1 MDIRKLRGLSFDVQ
15 RQEQYQQ
22 YLRDKERENQIK
34 KQQERQKQETQKKAQ
49 QIINEGREAEDTL
62 KRLEQEPV
70 VTGTLNQNVLQRQK
84 NEDSNAL
91 QPWVSKQPDKYNLI
105 KPIDEQYRPFAQDGK
120 IKPYDWSRSS
130 SKTQMDYSPAVK
142 SIINNSKKLD
152 KINNYR
158 YSTAP
163 ARISYLISQQ
173 QDLQE
178 AVDAMGTTDSVYRHD
193 LMEQLQ
199 YVKNKIN
206 KEVEWYDATTPKDDY
221 SIEDQMALSAF
232 QGMLPGY
239 PKNPKYNTTD
249 KIVREYEKQMT
260 GKVSPGQNLLA
271 DAHHTFMVSKNR
283 VQQQTSLG
291 KIQTLQQQLN
301 LANPQGLDEYEKICN
316 DYIQINRFVNDIKN
330 RYVSGKGIT
339 KEERKAWDDSEKK
352 LEELNKQK
360 QDYERTFD
368 DLRSF
373 QNNTVVG
380 NIVSD
385 AQKYLN
391 KLNLDFGTGVGSSL
405 KGYSQNMYAFQKALA
420 DGDTKAARLYKEKL
434 KNIFSKFS
442 TSAKQ
447 MQKLWQ
453 KDYDID
459 TEDLKKYTN
468 YKVSEYYKL
477 KEQAANPMAWYNPQK
492 LWMAPSLLGSSLS
505 SPEKTA
511 MSIGAGLTAMGGM
524 LLAPE
529 TAGTSIALTAGA
541 VSFLSSM
548 AAGADEN
555 FANVADA
562 TDEIAKQD
570 LKKNN
575 QSVKFLSD
583 AKKVLGNNIEI
594 DDALHAFYRGQYVPS
609 DFKIRR
615 TLLDATAGSAK
626 QYYQGMGVNTFD
638 SLVDAMVACMPMGGI
653 AKTSKVG
660 FLFDKAASKI
670 DRKLF
675 KAQLAKY
682 MKENNVSLKEAV
694 KILNENGNGAALEN
708 FLTKFRS
715 TVNAPADYVRS
726 LTKEV
731 AEDIGLPKLTQ
742 KASALYDKALAKMAE
757 KSLSHTAN
765 TVDMISAIPEKVL
778 RYRRNIAFAGKV
790 AKDLGWRTA
799 ASMYSEGAEEG
810 LQQLQQYQRIEERS
824 NAYYNVLNQLPL
836 TIIDGAK
843 LWATM
848 LFKDPEKLTA
858 QERDIIEQMHGGILG
873 ALLQGGP
880 NIAVSSATGAYK
892 QYKMDHIIMNNL
904 FADNIAVN
912 DLIDKGTLFSRM
924 IRGGKI
930 GQLNDFINQYE
941 NIANQMKENHK
952 DDASW
957 GIPSDHV
964 SNLRKLVN
972 TIGNLQLNENVKN
985 HARELFGIDS
995 DTDTVKHNWF
1005 TRDGIKNRKLREQN
1019 KKDYDTYLGL
1029 LAARLN
1035 EVNDSKSFLDEKT
1048 KNLIQERFNYSK
1060 SFEDFIN
1067 QNQADPLVSE
1077 LSTKIEKDENG
1088 QYKLSD
1094 KYKDDDDLKKKFQ
1107 QLQDNY
1113 TKYNSNAEFLH
1124 DLIGQMQTMQ
1134 LFQDINQIKN
1144 VTGGKS
1150 LAAKIKFDI
1159 ERSKKRL
1166 QELYG
1171 KNVKLDTE
1179 QDVRDFAQQQGF
1191 DISEDYVNALRQR
1204 SEAALQLNFN
1214 TELFNRLLTSKND
1227 IKRELESFKTNRK
1240 ENEALRQS
1248 IEDDFYNNELD
1259 REKFVSSEVKDD
1271 NNTFVKD
1278 GKTYVVR
1285 DDVDG
1290 VRRVYEYDSENDKL
1304 LPTNKQY
1311 SKSEW
1316 YYQRQMFDEDGIEHE
1331 KMRAKYDDYQ
1341 SLISRDKDSLTEEE
1355 KKRLDTYKSTMLDE
1369 FARFE
1374 EADKER
1380 NKYIEDAKKSPGL
1393 SITSDVFDNI
1403 NQYAQYAQ
1411 LTQDQ
1416 YDNTINSLVQYSDNG
1431 YSTIEETLRNKA
1443 NSRSLMLTRDED
1455 GNYYVDGKKVDYY
1468 TYKYAAYLNTHPQ
1481 SNPDNT
1487 ENDQQDDTETPDQ
1500 NAGEGDNT
1508 QEQQPGQDPQLEPE
1522 QPAEDPHPIT
1532 TGSQMTEQ
1540 QKAAKSKIEQYSA
1553 ANPKF
1558 HYEWRTGEN
1567 YFIEENGVVRMYK
1580 RLHSIL
1586 QPQFKD
1592 EESKII
1598 AIKKNA
1604 KRLQEKRD
1612 VWLNAIDNRK
1622 TDAEIEALKNKYVKE
1637 IKALKDEY
1645 YNIAVRLYGDNNIY
1659 SDRANINI
1667 DGYLQ
1672 SDDILKD
1679 DDTINALAKLFAH
1692 DGDNLFE
1699 PFASVIS
1706 GSIVDDIARRVFG
1719 HIDIQYEQE
1728 PDISK
1733 YMSEKAFDKLVKDLT
1748 ARREE
1753 LEKAGFVLITEPI
1766 CWHGELLDKNGKSQG
1781 LVAGETDMLAIAP
1794 DGSVTIID
1802 YKTSKR
1808 SFKINEVP
1816 SPNGTT
1822 TTYVEA
1828 FDKQYSK
1835 RYAFGQRQ
1843 MLTAREGYTNQ
1854 LNAYRQLITQQT
1866 GLSVGTI
1873 EIMGITTNISD
1884 DRNKVMLSEIKSTR
1898 VPVTISVAIIDP
1910 MYNHQSFVEQRAII
1924 DQAVLDLKDKISN
1937 SIQPIVKKFQDLQ
1950 KLVEGIED
1958 QDILQSVKLIKI
1970 KLDTIYNSYKNTDS
1984 LSTLQQYDKDMDLLN
1999 QAITSAEEHINEYI
2013 ANRQQPGN
2021 DQSVTPNSEKFK
2033 APHRIYDDSEL
2044 QNYNHTDQDPKWLND
2059 EQKKRLQ
2066 KFKDWTTQKDFV
2078 ENVIFE
2084 IDFDTS
2090 GFIKGVATMGQH
2102 LKFKSISY
2110 KGEQLPADVV
2120 SFIGMKMVVDND
2132 PTSLRNKLI
2141 QYFNENYDDIKSG
2154 KKRVVLNNVSRTN
2167 GKLIF
2172 GKQFGNV
2179 KDKLSLSDEQIS
2191 GLLDYNNSTIIL
2203 VSDKSGILRRL
2214 DSDDMKVGSGTAHR
2228 VAKKQQN
2235 KNRPGIVYVEMD
2247 LGYTED
2253 EDSDY
2258 QHHTQLIPLTPSKLS
2273 KSAVQFIVSVLTSK
2287 GKGKNAQA
2295 IDNNGNTIEGP
2306 ISKTM
2311 LLHYLIR
2318 FGGGAES
2325 VGNNFQFNYVSNDSG
2340 LDYSKVQ
2347 ISNDGGQTNTVYD
2360 LTNTEDVAKLGQW
2373 LSDNAYLNIQNT
2385 LMLRDNLKQSNG
2397 IFKDVKEW
2405 FDNHPEI
2412 SSIKYSD
2419 EFVITRDD
2427 VNNGARGIEWMIK
2440 NNWVQSQ
2447 YEGITDAIVSASDF
2461 SVIDNNEKP
2470 VDQKQLQQRVEEQF
2484 GNIGQNPT
2492 QTQTTETTSGEIS
2505 FDEGMSAW
2513 DDLMNSGLDMKD
2525 DANIEPVMR
2534 INSKEQMEK
2543 AVADVRRM
2551 CGDTVL
2557 INTISELERKQ
2568 LYGDVVGQCTAS
2580 SIMLSYGA
2588 ENGVQYHEAFHRVVE
2603 LLIPSKERELLY
2615 NIYKNKYAKN
2625 KSITDRQIAEGLAD
2639 LYFHYSKR
2647 VWHPKL
2653 KFFDRVFGWV
2663 YNYINALLTTKNFK
2677 YAVTFAK
2684 IDYGKYANREVL
2696 TEANHRF
2703 NRKFK
2708 RLNMTMLDQNGNNV
2722 DFDHIYTRTQL
2733 NETVEVLLPLIIR
2746 TQGIDILGSNIEN
2759 LNTSKQYLLDP
2770 KNGFY
2775 NYYNKLTFGNLTE
2788 EQLNEAVASG
2798 KISSLVRDNALILR
2812 EAFKNWNVTQQLI
2825 ENKLASW
2832 GVRVKLEN
2840 EDKNKE
2846 NKDSDQTN
2854 QVSTDID
2861 NHSDEFYSHSM
2872 SDDIAASMV
2881 YLFSTIP
2888 SQRYVTQEDVA
2899 QGIAKSMYVLD
2910 KDSKIVIE
2918 NGKPKRATIPATR
2931 NSLGMTTYM
2940 PFKSVHQRLLTELHD
2955 IKNVK
2960 DLLERLKKL
2969 GENDYLF
2976 NYLYK
2981 QLDTF
2986 RYLSYVRY
2994 NNGQYAG
3001 FPMVMCNKKTLD
3013 PAYYISDTSIKDDN
3027 ALHPLQV
3034 KLVRD
3039 FVVDGKLVC
3048 KAGDIL
3054 NGAYFV
3060 QDQDKQTLTTQF
3072 FQAIKTQKMNF
3083 NFLSI
3088 NNAQDISTGRYSYS
3102 YRPTN
3107 TDRSVSQFPINW
3119 FDNIRRGFTGLY
3131 DKNGNIDK
3139 TNKTFENTRQFLLS
3153 VRNQL
3158 INTPTTIKIGTETYN
3173 MNDVSDFD
3181 SVVSFVITSL
3191 NNVGIM
3197 INKPAW
3203 YNMLHRINPNST
3215 DYTIAFREL
3224 MTASNAA
3231 GLSIAT
3237 FIEDGGILDKL
3248 QKGVESGNI
3257 NLFTNDIQVKGN
3269 KDAYS
3274 GAYLYARNSFVSR
3287 LAAETGIYRSMSQE
3301 LMTIGPNNT
3310 KMYMYAQNNT
3320 VSDITDD
3327 LNDSL
3332 NDDGSVKNGSV
3343 LNDLQNVEYVVF
3355 RDSEGQLHG
3364 SVIAKQL
3371 LDPSFN
3377 PNHNKLV
3384 VETEGGSKTQV
3395 GDRSSVKFSEMQKR
3409 EDYLS
3414 RIQKLTDGFIIF
3426 HTLSDKSTYMSI
3438 RGFKL
3443 PGLDY
3448 SVVISNTSTK
3458 DTLSRFGQLPY
3469 FAKTNGVLMFSQQ
3482 DKIDNYQYNEV
3493 LDQFIE
3499 YFEAEHR
3506 NVLKTLKELGY
3517 GPNGKVDAL
3526 PKEQLVVNYHT
3537 KNRNGARYT
3546 SLAGIYDENGNFIS
3560 FNYKTDSEDG
3570 GIVACNKDAED
3581 KFFNKPIGEKRAI
3594 VARILQHRLD
3604 DELNALKEAGIIET
3618 IVNDNTAAPGAE
3630 YSNYKNKYL
3639 SSNIINKLKNAYIAD
3654 KIASGITRN
3663 INSESMAVVAY
3674 VFDTMC
3680 KSLMSSEET
3689 RRFYTG
3695 MPQFF
3700 KTSYGKDG
3708 NLTVFGNDET
3718 KRFGGLGST
3727 GTNNRDDIPGINED
3741 YTVAEIEDW
3750 ETPSV
3755 LEDSLKDIFQKGE
3768 YREAVANIKLSELS
3782 NASQIEDL
3790 DVEKERIYKDVYNMS
3805 DDELRQI
3812 LKENDVLDT
3821 LDAKIQKEAKAFS
3834 NVNVADGTAFISD
3847 KMCENLL
3854 KQRGAFTSKVEK
3866 AFNILRSDNQ
3876 DYLKS
3881 AESYKIIH
3889 EALISTQKYSA
3900 FGYRMENGIP
3910 VHYYNKY
3917 ALFPVFKGIS
3927 YGFMKNLYEKMNDS
3941 ENGVDMVMFTSAVKA
3956 GSRGAQRFNPEMS
3969 AEEMQNFSFKDHI
3982 YKQKYK
3988 YLRRQLNTDPRTD
4001 EIMAAGTQA
4010 LKVVLSTLRDG
4021 QTYRIKNSSGEVVDM
4036 QAYEVRDRVMGLMND
4051 IADNNWEQLKDKFFD
4066 TVDGQTVINYKKL
4079 QQFLID
4085 QFSSR
4090 DADQNLIDGLIL
4102 KEDGSGFDVD
4112 LNSVLNMSWVESIL
4126 TSEVNK
4132 NVIDV
4137 RFKGNAFYQRSVFGM
4152 DSPYI
4157 TVSEN
4162 AVSNKLNGGKSL
4174 QMINEEGSMD
4184 AVISIDYFMDI
4195 IPKGLQHNFLKA
4207 KQWLIDN
4214 GIISGV
4220 KTGETEWSNAEAN
4233 TMSYRIPT
4241 QAMSSIGA
4249 LRFVDVL
4256 PIVRDTIVLPKEF
4269 TAQTGSD
4276 FDIDK
4281 LYMSTLYYDIDE
4293 HEEERTN
4300 KKGEKYTTK
4309 ISTAQSTE
4317 LKDETKNKC
4326 NELLRTYLQLLKD
4339 AGVNNN
4345 GKIENAR
4352 YAQILRR
4359 SIDSD
4364 TGLIKDVLNEIE
4376 SDIQEKT
4383 YEPYKYECLSNQVDI
4398 RSQFATGKVGIG
4410 PFALNNN
4417 NQILT
4422 QIYNVSFK
4430 DDGGILSKFGTL
4442 SLARNTDFDGN
4453 SILSWISGYI
4463 NAHVD
4468 VAKDSYILRLNVNK
4482 DTYNICSLLTRLGFG
4497 KHTLYFLNNPV
4508 IKDIAKLR
4516 NECNGQVV
4524 DDPGK
4529 SPTRRKED
4537 AEKQYIKEKF
4547 GESSIAYAYLISKA
4561 EEMLGL
4567 FDQIGDTIVKMF
4579 GDFTK
4584 NHTKDKTIVQ
4594 QIATN
4599 PNKDTV
4605 FEIDGKKYTTREVQ
4619 EYMYIALKEFEK
4631 YAQAL
4636 SDLVQYTKI
4645 DTKKQGINYQ
4655 DQQNYLEKYNDLKES
4670 EFFNDNLQRLLE
4682 DSYIQK
4688 KTEYGT
4694 SFLKDAMGDLIIN
4707 MSDGFVT
4714 QLDKIL
4720 DNINNHTNETKSA
4733 VQQAMQCYI
4742 KQKCFNAAFRD
4753 YIERYNKENGTNL
4766 TIEEYWN
4773 NLITGNNTLSSR
4785 IQRIQRFIQSDRNG
4799 VLKEFGQNGVITN
4812 KILANIYPISYIAQ
4826 YGQDHYDVL
4835 SLGTNTEDD
4844 STLGND
4850 YIYSWQQLFD
4860 YKNEKNP
4867 KLQKFINDLANDLA
4881 IYAFMTSADSKGF
4894 TKFFKYV
4901 PLSWRKS
4908 FGYCDYVA
4916 KAHEQY
4922 KDGSVFDMFDNSDLG
4937 INYDDFIKNFYYD
4950 DRIIPTTRIKNNN
4963 GEYMM
4968 LVSKF
4973 SYDRAD
4979 SLGQHTLSTEPKNII
4994 GLHMR
4999 RGQADVA
5006 ISKNKNGEFPRFIK
5020 TKREGIAL
5028 NNDIYMLYQLVGTGF
5043 IKNKDNVEIE
5053 YPIYQLINPKGMQ
5066 LRIGAQTY
5074 YFYSCGMEDSYNR
5087 QYFLAKDKAG
5097 NRVRPSSEDVQRIF
5111 EQRRKTLV
5119 DYVTNQHLSIDDA
5132 IKKSGFISKS
5142 DLLANQLSKL
5152 QREGYGGIVSKER
5165 LLKSLNDQLQNNN
5178 QKIPVVKHV
5187 GTWSRKEVENN
5198 PDVLYVFTDN
5208 TDRNSGSSLIS
5219 DDSWYSKKYGKGK
5232 HYPNITAA
5240 VIRGLENAR
5249 PISTQRYYH
5258 NGAKGPSGNWKD
5270 SDFVEFKNVIMQEL
5284 QDIVDEF
5291 NTGKYKYIMF
5301 PSGDSLF
5308 NTKISNITK
5317 ERTPLLYN
5325 MLANMLHEFG
5335 FDNLI
5340 PEDVNI
5346 NQNTTEQI
5354 KKSLKDYPEND
5365 SLDELADEI
5374 DEHCKHV

>member
-1 MDIRKLRGLSFDVQ
+1 MDIRKLRGLSFNVQ
-15 RQEQYQQ
+15 KQEQYQQ

-34 KQQERQKQETQKKAQ
+34 KQQEQYEQEKRKRAQ
-49 QIINEGREAEDTL
+49 QTINEGREAEDTL

-70 VTGTLNQNVLQRQK
+70 ATETQDQNILQKQK
-84 NEDSNAL
+84 E
-91 QPWVSKQPDKYNLI
+91 
-105 KPIDEQYRPFAQDGK
+105 EQYSPLTQDGK
-120 IKPYDWSRSS
+120 TKPYDWSKQ
-130 SKTQMDYSPAVK
+130 SKFTQMDYSPAVK
-142 SIINNSKKLD
+142 SIINNAKKLD
-152 KINNYR
+152 KINDYR

-178 AVDAMGTTDSVYRHD
+178 AIDAMGTTDSVYRHD

-206 KEVEWYDATTPKDDY
+206 KEVEWYDATTPKDNY
-221 SIEDQMALSAF
+221 SVEDQMALSAF

-249 KIVREYEKQMT
+249 KVVRKYEKQIT

-271 DAHHTFMVSKNR
+271 DAYHTFMVSKNR

-316 DYIQINRFVNDIKN
+316 EYIQINRTINDIKN

-339 KEERKAWDDSEKK
+339 KEERKIWDNYEKY
-352 LEELNKQK
+352 LEKINKQK

-373 QNNTVVG
+373 QNSTVVG
-380 NIVSD
+380 NVVSD

-420 DGDTKAARLYKEKL
+420 DGDTKAAKLYKEKL

-442 TSAKQ
+442 ASAKQ
-447 MQKLWQ
+447 MQALWQ
-453 KDYDID
+453 KDYDTD
-459 TEDLKKYTN
+459 TEDLKKYTD

-511 MSIGAGLTAMGGM
+511 MAMGAGLTAMGGM

-529 TAGTSIALTAGA
+529 TAGSSIALTAGA

-570 LKKNN
+570 LKKNG
-575 QSVKFLSD
+575 QSATFLAD
-583 AKKVLGNNIEI
+583 AKKVLGNDVEI

-638 SLVDAMVACMPMGGI
+638 SLVDAIVACMPMGGI

-715 TVNAPADYVRS
+715 VANAPADYVKN

-731 AEDIGLPKLTQ
+731 AENIGLPKLAQ
-742 KASALYDKALAKMAE
+742 KASSLYDKALAKMAE

-778 RYRRNIAFAGKV
+778 RYRKNIAFAGKI

-858 QERDIIEQMHGGILG
+858 QERDIVEQMHGGILG

-880 NIAVSSATGAYK
+880 NIAVSSTTGAYK

-912 DLIDKGTLFSRM
+912 DIIDKGTLFSRM
-924 IRGGKI
+924 IRNGKI

-941 NIANQMKENHK
+941 NITNQMKENHK

-972 TIGNLQLNENVKN
+972 TIGNLQLNENVKS
-985 HARELFGIDS
+985 HAKELFGIGS
-995 DTDTVKHNWF
+995 DIDTVKHNWF
-1005 TRDGIKNRKLREQN
+1005 TRDGIKNRKNREQN

-1035 EVNDSKSFLDEKT
+1035 EVNDSKQFLDEKT
-1048 KNLIQERFNYSK
+1048 KNLIQERFNYSR

-1067 QNQADPLVSE
+1067 QNQTDPLVSE
-1077 LSTKIEKDENG
+1077 LSTKIEKGEDG

-1107 QLQDNY
+1107 QLQDDY
-1113 TKYNSNAEFLH
+1113 TNYNSNAEFVH
-1124 DLIGQMQTMQ
+1124 DLIGQIQTHQ

-1144 VTGGKS
+1144 ISGGKS

-1171 KNVKLDTE
+1171 KNIKLDTE

-1191 DISEDYVNALRQR
+1191 NISDDYVDALRQR

-1214 TELFNRLLTSKND
+1214 TELFNRLLTSKSD

-1240 ENEALRQS
+1240 ENEELRQS
-1248 IEDDFYNNELD
+1248 VEDDFYNNELD

-1285 DDVDG
+1285 DDIDG

-1304 LPTNKQY
+1304 IPTNKQY

-1316 YYQRQMFDEDGIEHE
+1316 YYQRQMFDEDNIKHE
-1331 KMRAKYDDYQ
+1331 KMRTKYNDYQ
-1341 SLISRDKDSLTEEE
+1341 SLISKDKNSLTEEE
-1355 KKRLDTYKSTMLDE
+1355 KKRLGTYKATMLDE
-1369 FARFE
+1369 FVRFE
-1374 EADKER
+1374 ESDKER
-1380 NKYIEDAKKSPGL
+1380 SKYAEDAKKAPGL

-1403 NQYAQYAQ
+1403 NQYAQYVQ

-1443 NSRSLMLTRDED
+1443 GYRKLILTRGED
-1455 GNYYVDGKKVDYY
+1455 GDYRVNGRKVDYY
-1468 TYKYAAYLNTHPQ
+1468 AYKYAAYLNANSQ
-1481 SNPDNT
+1481 SN
-1487 ENDQQDDTETPDQ
+1487 QQDDIEIPEQNTE
-1500 NAGEGDNT
+1500 EDNVA
-1508 QEQQPGQDPQLEPE
+1508 QQPGQDQQLEPE
-1522 QPAEDPHPIT
+1522 QPAEDPHPII
-1532 TGSQMTEQ
+1532 TGSQITEQ

-1592 EESKII
+1592 EESKTI
-1598 AIKKNA
+1598 AIKANA

-1612 VWLNAIDNRK
+1612 AWLNAIDNHK
-1622 TDAEIEALKNKYVKE
+1622 INAEIESLKKEYIKE
-1637 IKALKDEY
+1637 IKALKNEY
-1645 YNIAVRLYGDNNIY
+1645 YNIAVRLYGEYNIY

-1672 SDDILKD
+1672 NDDILKD

-1699 PFASVIS
+1699 PFSSVIS
-1706 GSIVDDIARRVFG
+1706 GSIVDNIARNVFG
-1719 HIDIQYEQE
+1719 HLDIQYEQGS
-1728 PDISK
+1728 DISK
-1733 YMSEKAFDKLVKDLT
+1733 YMSKKTFDKLVKDFIN
-1748 ARREE
+1748 RRDE
-1753 LEKAGFVLITEPI
+1753 LEKAGFVLIAEPV
-1766 CWHGELLDKNGKSQG
+1766 CWHGELLDNNGKSQG

-1794 DGSVTIID
+1794 DGNITIID

-1808 SFKINEVP
+1808 SFKINEMP

-1822 TTYVEA
+1822 ITYVEA
-1828 FDKQYSK
+1828 LDKQYSK

-1873 EIMGITTNISD
+1873 EIMGVTTDICDNG
-1884 DRNKVMLSEIKSTR
+1884 NKVMLGEIKSTDT
-1898 VPVTISVAIIDP
+1898 PVTISIAIVDP

-1924 DQAVLDLKDKISN
+1924 DQAVLDLKDKIN
-1937 SIQPIVKKFQDLQ
+1937 NFIQPITRRYQDLQ
-1950 KLVEGIED
+1950 KLTEDIED
-1958 QDILQSVKLIKI
+1958 QDVLGSVNLIRT
-1970 KLDTIYNSYKNTDS
+1970 KLDSILNSYKNTDS
-1984 LSTLQQYDKDMDLLN
+1984 LSELQQYDKDVALLN
-1999 QAITSAEEHINEYI
+1999 QAITAVEERINEYV
-2013 ANRQQPGN
+2013 ANKQQSGN
-2021 DQSVTPNSEKFK
+2021 DQPTTPNSEKFK

-2044 QNYNHTDQDPKWLND
+2044 QNYNHTDQDPKWLNN

-2066 KFKDWTTQKDFV
+2066 KFKDWTTQKDFAK
-2078 ENVIFE
+2078 NVIFE
-2084 IDFDTS
+2084 IDFDAS

-2141 QYFNENYDDIKSG
+2141 QYFNENYEDVKSG
-2154 KKRVVLNNVSRTN
+2154 KKRIVLNNVSRTN
-2167 GKLIF
+2167 GKLVF

-2191 GLLDYNNSTIIL
+2191 GLLDYNNNTIIL
-2203 VSDKSGILRRL
+2203 VSDRSGILRRL

-2235 KNRPGIVYVEMD
+2235 KNRPGVVYIETD

-2253 EDSDY
+2253 EGSDY
-2258 QHHTQLIPLTPSKLS
+2258 QRHTQLIPLTPAKLS
-2273 KSAVQFIVSVLTSK
+2273 KSAIQFIVSVLTSK

-2306 ISKTM
+2306 ISKSM
-2311 LLHYLIR
+2311 LLHYFIR

-2325 VGNNFQFNYVSNDSG
+2325 IGNNFQFNYVSTNSG

-2347 ISNDGGQTNTVYD
+2347 ISNDGGQTSFIYD

-2373 LSDNAYLNIQNT
+2373 LSDNAYLNVQNT
-2385 LMLRDNLKQSNG
+2385 LLIRDNLKQSNG
-2397 IFKDVKEW
+2397 IFKGVKEW
-2405 FDNHPEI
+2405 FDNHPET

-2419 EFVITRDD
+2419 EFVITRED
-2427 VNNGARGIEWMIK
+2427 VNNGIRGIEWMIK
-2440 NNWVQSQ
+2440 NDWVQSQ

-2461 SVIDNNEKP
+2461 SVIDDNEKP
-2470 VDQKQLQQRVEEQF
+2470 IDQKQLEQRVEEQF
-2484 GNIGQNPT
+2484 GNIGQNPI
-2492 QTQTTETTSGEIS
+2492 QTQTTETTSSEVS

-2513 DDLMNSGLDMKD
+2513 DDLMNPGLDMKD
-2525 DANIEPVMR
+2525 DRRIEPAMR

-2543 AVADVRRM
+2543 AIADVKRM

-2588 ENGVQYHEAFHRVVE
+2588 ENGIQYHEAFHRVVE
-2603 LLIPSKERELLY
+2603 LLMPTKERELLY

-2625 KSITDRQIAEGLAD
+2625 KSITDRQVAEGLAD
-2639 LYFHYSKR
+2639 MYFHYSKH

-2653 KFFDRVFGWV
+2653 KIFDKVFGWV
-2663 YNYINALLTTKNFK
+2663 YNYINALLTTKSFK
-2677 YAVTFAK
+2677 YAITFAK

-2696 TEANHRF
+2696 TEASHRF
-2703 NRKFK
+2703 NQKFK
-2708 RLNMTMLDQNGNNV
+2708 RLNMTMLDSKGNAVN
-2722 DFDHIYTRTQL
+2722 FDHIYTRTQL

-2759 LNTSKQYLLDP
+2759 LNTDKQYLLDP
-2770 KNGFY
+2770 KNSFY
-2775 NYYNKLTFGNLTE
+2775 NYYNKLTFGTLTE
-2788 EQLNEAVASG
+2788 EQLGEAVAAG

-2812 EAFKNWNVTQQLI
+2812 ETFKNWSITQQLI

-2840 EDKNKE
+2840 ENKNKE

-2872 SDDIAASMV
+2872 SDDITASMV

-2899 QGIAKSMYVLD
+2899 QGIVKSMYFLD
-2910 KDSKIVIE
+2910 KDGKIVTE

-2955 IKNVK
+2955 VKNVK

-2986 RYLSYVRY
+2986 RYLSYIRY
-2994 NNGQYAG
+2994 NNGQYKG
-3001 FPMVMCNKKTLD
+3001 FPMVMYSKKTLD
-3013 PAYYISDTSIKDDN
+3013 PTYYISDVSIKDDN
-3027 ALHPLQV
+3027 TMYPLQV
-3034 KLVRD
+3034 RLVRD
-3039 FVVDGKLVC
+3039 LVIDGKLVC

-3072 FQAIKTQKMNF
+3072 FQAIKAQKMNF

-3088 NNAQDISTGRYSYS
+3088 SNAQDISTGRYSYS

-3107 TDRSVSQFPINW
+3107 TDKSISQFPINW

-3131 DKNGNIDK
+3131 DKNGNINK
-3139 TNKTFENTRQFLLS
+3139 TNKMFENTRQFLLS
-3153 VRNQL
+3153 IRNQL
-3158 INTPTTIKIGTETYN
+3158 INTPTTIKIGTRIYN

-3181 SVVSFVITSL
+3181 SVVSFVIASL

-3197 INKPAW
+3197 INKPTW

-3224 MTASNAA
+3224 MTASNTA

-3237 FIEDGGILDKL
+3237 FIEDGGVLDKL
-3248 QKGVESGNI
+3248 QKGVTSGNT
-3257 NLFTNDIQVKGN
+3257 NLFMNDIQVKGDRN
-3269 KDAYS
+3269 AYS
-3274 GAYLYARNSFVSR
+3274 GAYLYVRNSFVSR

-3327 LNDSL
+3327 LNNSL
-3332 NDDGSVKNGSV
+3332 NDDGSVKNGSI

-3355 RDSEGQLHG
+3355 RDNNGQLHG

-3371 LDPSFN
+3371 LNSAFN

-3414 RIQKLTDGFIIF
+3414 RIQKLTDGLIIF

-3443 PGLDY
+3443 PGFDY
-3448 SVVISNTSTK
+3448 SVGISNASTK
-3458 DTLSRFGQLPY
+3458 GVLNRFGQLPY
-3469 FAKTNGVLMFSQQ
+3469 FFKTNGALAFSQQ
-3482 DKIDNYQYNEV
+3482 DKMNDYQHNEV

-3517 GPNGKVDAL
+3517 GPNGKADAL

-3546 SLAGIYDENGNFIS
+3546 SLAGIYDENGKFIS

-3570 GIVACNKDAED
+3570 GIVECNKNAED
-3581 KFFNKPIGEKRAI
+3581 KFFNRPIGEKRMI

-3604 DELNALKEAGIIET
+3604 DELNALKDAGIIEEV
-3618 IVNDNTAAPGAE
+3618 VNDNTEAPGAK

-3654 KIASGITRN
+3654 KAASGITRN

-3674 VFDTMC
+3674 VYDIMC

-3727 GTNNRDDIPGINED
+3727 GTNNRNDIPGLNED

-3750 ETPSV
+3750 ETPSI
-3755 LEDSLKDIFQKGE
+3755 LTDSLKDIFQKGE

-3782 NASQIEDL
+3782 NVSQIENL
-3790 DVEKERIYKDVYNMS
+3790 NAEKEKIYKDVYNMN

-3812 LKENDVLDT
+3812 LKESGVLDT

-3854 KQRGAFTSKVEK
+3854 KQRGAYTSKVEK
-3866 AFNILRSDNQ
+3866 AFDILRSDNQ

-3927 YGFMKNLYEKMNDS
+3927 YGFMKNLYEKMNDR
-3941 ENGVDMVMFTSAVKA
+3941 ENGVNMVMFTSAVKA

-3969 AEEMQNFSFKDHI
+3969 VEEMQDFSFKDHI

-4021 QTYRIKNSSGEVVDM
+4021 QTYRIKNVSGEVVDM

-4066 TVDGQTVINYKKL
+4066 TVDGQDVINYKKL

-4085 QFSSR
+4085 QLSSR
-4090 DADQNLIDGLIL
+4090 DADQNIIDGLTL

-4112 LNSVLNMSWVESIL
+4112 LNSISNMSWVESIL
-4126 TSEVNK
+4126 TSEINK

-4157 TVSEN
+4157 TISEDV
-4162 AVSNKLNGGKSL
+4162 VSNKLNGGKPL

-4207 KQWLIDN
+4207 KQFLIDN

-4220 KTGETEWSNAEAN
+4220 KTGETEWNNAEAN

-4281 LYMSTLYYDIDE
+4281 LYMSTLYYDVDE

-4300 KKGEKYTTK
+4300 KKGEKYITK
-4309 ISTAQSTE
+4309 INTAQSVE
-4317 LKDETKNKC
+4317 LKDEVKNKC

-4376 SDIQEKT
+4376 SSIQEKA

-4442 SLARNTDFDGN
+4442 NLARNTDFDGN

-4463 NAHVD
+4463 NSHVD

-4482 DTYNICSLLTRLGFG
+4482 ETYNICSLLTRLGFG
-4497 KHTLYFLNNPV
+4497 KYTLYFLNNPV

-4516 NECNGQVV
+4516 NECDGQVV

-4529 SPTRRKED
+4529 SPTNRKKD
-4537 AEKQYIKEKF
+4537 AEKQYIEDNF
-4547 GESSIAYAYLISKA
+4547 GKSSIAYTYLISKD
-4561 EEMLGL
+4561 EEKQQL
-4567 FDQIGDTIVKMF
+4567 FDEVGDTIVKMF
-4579 GDFTK
+4579 GDFTRE
-4584 NHTKDKTIVQ
+4584 HTKDKTVVQ
-4594 QIATN
+4594 QIAIN
-4599 PNKDTV
+4599 PSENST
-4605 FEIDGKKYTTREVQ
+4605 FEMDGKKYTTKEVQ

-4655 DQQNYLEKYNDLKES
+4655 DQQNYLKKYNELKES
-4670 EFFNDNLQRLLE
+4670 EFFDNNLQKLLE

-4694 SFLKDAMGDLIIN
+4694 SFLRDVMGDLVIN
-4707 MSDGFVT
+4707 MSDGFIT
-4714 QLDKIL
+4714 QLDEIL
-4720 DNINNHTNETKSA
+4720 DNINNHTNETKNA

-4766 TIEEYWN
+4766 TVEEYWN
-4773 NLITGNNTLSSR
+4773 NLISGNNTLSSR
-4785 IQRIQRFIQSDRNG
+4785 IQRIQRFIQSDKNG
-4799 VLKEFGQNGVITN
+4799 VLKEFGQNGIITN
-4812 KILANIYPISYIAQ
+4812 KILSDMYPISYIAQ

-4835 SLGTNTEDD
+4835 SFGTNTEDD

-4908 FGYCDYVA
+4908 FGYCDYIT

-4922 KDGSVFDMFDNSDLG
+4922 KDGSVFDMFDNSNSELG

-4950 DRIIPTTRIKNNN
+4950 NRIVPTTRIKNNN
-4963 GEYMM
+4963 GEYTM

-4973 SYDRAD
+4973 SYDRVD
-4979 SLGQHTLSTEPKNII
+4979 SFGQHALSTEPKNII
-4994 GLHMR
+4994 GLRMR

-5020 TKREGIAL
+5020 TKREGVAL

-5043 IKNKDNVEIE
+5043 IKNKDNIEIE

-5074 YFYSCGMEDSYNR
+5074 QFYSCGMEDSYNR
-5087 QYFLAKDKAG
+5087 QYFLAKDKEG

-5111 EQRRKTLV
+5111 EQRRKTLI

-5132 IKKSGFISKS
+5132 IKKSGFVSKS

-5152 QREGYGGIVSKER
+5152 QREGYGGIVSKEQS
-5165 LLKSLNDQLQNNN
+5165 LKSLNGQLQNNN
-5178 QKIPVVKHV
+5178 QK
-5187 GTWSRKEVENN
+5187 T
-5198 PDVLYVFTDN
+5198 
-5208 TDRNSGSSLIS
+5208 LI
-5219 DDSWYSKKYGKGK
+5219 
-5232 HYPNITAA
+5232 
-5240 VIRGLENAR
+5240 E
-5249 PISTQRYYH
+5249 
-5258 NGAKGPSGNWKD
+5258 
-5270 SDFVEFKNVIMQEL
+5270 
-5284 QDIVDEF
+5284 
-5291 NTGKYKYIMF
+5291 
-5301 PSGDSLF
+5301 
-5308 NTKISNITK
+5308 
-5317 ERTPLLYN
+5317 
-5325 MLANMLHEFG
+5325 
-5335 FDNLI
+5335 
-5340 PEDVNI
+5340 
-5346 NQNTTEQI
+5346 
-5354 KKSLKDYPEND
+5354 KSLKDYPEND